1 MTVTTQQTG
10 STVALVLEGTIDTA
24 ESPRMRRL
32 LAESL
37 RFGNRLVV
45 DFSRVVRVDTAII
58 ANLVEALA
66 VARRCGAEIALAA
79 VPPTV
84 MTLLELCRLDGVF
97 AIDDGRTA

>member
-1 MTVTTQQTG
+1 MTVVTRKTGTTI
-10 STVALVLEGTIDTA
+10 ALALEGTVDRS
-24 ESPRMRRL
+24 ESPRLRKL
-32 LAESL
+32 LADSL

-66 VARRCGAEIALAA
+66 VARRSGVELALAA

-84 MTLLELCRLDGVF
+84 MTLLELSRLDSVF
-97 AIDDGRTA
+97 PIQDRTVA